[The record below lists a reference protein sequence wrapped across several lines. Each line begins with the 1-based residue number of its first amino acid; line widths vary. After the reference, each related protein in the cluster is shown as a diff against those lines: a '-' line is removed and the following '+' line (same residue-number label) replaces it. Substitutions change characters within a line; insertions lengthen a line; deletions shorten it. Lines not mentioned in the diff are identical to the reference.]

1 MLRTTLIL
9 VRKFFFRHFFGRRI
23 HCQFGVNEL
32 HINGWSRFS
41 TMVHIG
47 RNANFNGIRTYGRGS
62 VSFGDNF
69 HSARG
74 LRILTQNHDFEGTA
88 LPYDASVVIK
98 DVVINDNVWVGMDVL
113 ILPGVVIGE
122 GAIVQAGSVVA
133 IDIPPLAIV
142 GGSPARPIKYRDE
155 EHYMRLKQDG
165 SFF

>member
-1 MLRTTLIL
+1 MVRTTLIL
-9 VRKFFFRHFFGRRI
+9 TRKLLFRYFFSGRI
-23 HCQFGVNEL
+23 HCRFGFNEL
-32 HINGWSRFS
+32 HINGWSRFAAKAS
-41 TMVHIG
+41 IG

-88 LPYDASVVIK
+88 LPYDASVVVK

-113 ILPGVVIGE
+113 ILPGVVVGE

-142 GGSPARPIKYRDE
+142 GGNPARPIKYRDE
-155 EHYMRLKQDG
+155 GHYKRLKQDG
-165 SFF
+165 NFF